1 MKSKITLL
9 TVFVGLGLN
18 AQVIN
23 KSFNRSTEFGSNK
36 KQSVSVTGNQLNIKT
51 RVIYNALPDGYHV
64 TYTATS
70 ISPTIEDLE
79 EKTTEKR
86 NSIIKDL
93 KKLKLQKNDVLVDV
107 IGLDPIYSLTPDSAH
122 LNKPSGYKST
132 HNFTFK
138 IKDISLIDQLS
149 RVCFNHDVYDLID
162 IVPFIN
168 SSKAI
173 EDSLSAKAIEVL
185 NDKKQLARDIG
196 FEITDGK
203 PFFEKRKNTI
213 YPSERYLKSYINN
226 ASLYKHHISQNST
239 INYNRRVEIDAYYN
253 LDLRDADF
261 VFNAQEVKP
270 VVQFIYELDYG
281 FVKRDREEEA
291 RLKEERKEKA
301 KEKKNIFILD
311 KNGKMREV
319 KF

>member
-1 MKSKITLL
+1 MRNSTTILL
-9 TVFVGLGLN
+9 ILACLSLR

-23 KSFNRSTEFGSNK
+23 KGFNRSTEFGSNK
-36 KQSVSVTGNQLNIKT
+36 KESVSVAGNQLSIKT

-64 TYTATS
+64 TYTSTA
-70 ISPTIEDLE
+70 ISTTIEDLE

-86 NSIIKDL
+86 SSIVKDL

-107 IGLDPIYSLTPDSAH
+107 IGLDPIYSLTPDTSN

-138 IKDISLIDQLS
+138 IKDIALIDQLS
-149 RVCFNHDVYDLID
+149 RVCFNHEIYDLID
-162 IVPFIN
+162 IVPYIN

-173 EDSLSAKAIEVL
+173 EDSLSQKAVEVL
-185 NDKKQLARDIG
+185 NSKKQLVRDIG
-196 FEITDGK
+196 FEISDGK

-226 ASLYKHHISQNST
+226 ASLYKHHTSQNST

-261 VFNAQEVKP
+261 VFNAEEVKP
-270 VVQFIYELDYG
+270 VVQFIYEIDYG
-281 FVKRDREEEA
+281 FIKRDREEET
-291 RLKEERKEKA
+291 RIKEERLEKA
-301 KEKKNIFILD
+301 KQKKNIFILD

>member
-1 MKSKITLL
+1 MKTKITLL
-9 TVFVGLGLN
+9 LAISCFTLS
-18 AQVIN
+18 AQVVN
-23 KSFNRSTEFGSNK
+23 KAFNRSTEFGSNK
-36 KQSVSVTGNQLNIKT
+36 KESVSVSGNQLNIKT

-64 TYTATS
+64 TYTSTA
-70 ISPTIEDLE
+70 ISPTVEDLE
-79 EKTTEKR
+79 NKTTEKR
-86 NSIIKDL
+86 TSIIKAL

-107 IGLDPIYSLTPDSAH
+107 IGLDPIYSLTPDSSH

-138 IKDISLIDQLS
+138 ILDISLIDQLS
-149 RVCFNHDVYDLID
+149 RVCFIHGIYDLID
-162 IVPFIN
+162 IVPYIN
-168 SSKAI
+168 SSKGI
-173 EDSLSAKAIEVL
+173 EDSLSAKAVEIL

-203 PFFEKRKNTI
+203 PFFQKRKNTI

-226 ASLYKHHISQNST
+226 SSLYKHHISQNST

-270 VVQFIYELDYG
+270 VVQFIYEIDYG
-281 FVKRDREEEA
+281 FVKRDREEET
-291 RLKEERKEKA
+291 RLKEERTLKA

-319 KF
+319 RF

>member
-1 MKSKITLL
+1 MKSKTTLL
-9 TVFVGLGLN
+9 ALAFGLSLN

-23 KSFNRSTEFGSNK
+23 KAFNRSTEFGSNK
-36 KQSVSVTGNQLNIKT
+36 KQSVSVVGNQLNIKT
-51 RVIYNALPDGYHV
+51 RVIYNAIPDGYHV

-70 ISPTIEDLE
+70 ISPSIEDLE

-138 IKDISLIDQLS
+138 IDDISLIDQLS
-149 RVCFNHDVYDLID
+149 RVCFNHDIYDLID

-173 EDSLSAKAIEVL
+173 EDSLSAKAVEVL